1 MGETMGKTSK
11 FIACAAALVAASTHA
26 QALPEPLLQAA
37 RQAVSSNPEVQAR
50 WHGFLA
56 ADETRNVARGGFF
69 PRVDL
74 DAGIGR
80 ERRDTPLLDHGSY
93 SVNGV
98 RLTLTQLLFDGGF
111 TRSEVDRLGYA
122 KLTRYYELLDAS
134 ETAALEAVR
143 AYMDVVRYR
152 ELVEIAKQNY
162 AAHKQT
168 VGLVDER
175 TRAGVGRGVDAE
187 QAAGRLAL
195 AESNLLTEL
204 TNLHDVSAR
213 YLRIV
218 GTPPPE
224 VMPAVPVGLKV
235 GTLPAT
241 TAVLLGEGLVA
252 NPSVNAAYENV
263 RAHAKGIATARAAY
277 APRLDLRAYTS
288 SDRNRTTIEPP
299 AGRTRIDG
307 VELVLNYNLFRGG
320 ADQAREREAAYA
332 HAQSRDLL
340 EKACRDA
347 RQTLQIAYSDVNALA
362 EQMSKLD
369 RHRTASEK
377 AHVVYRQQYH
387 LGQRTLLDL
396 LDSQN
401 EFFQADRAYFNAHYN
416 QVVAQARTLAAMGRL
431 VPALNVGRAGQPDA
445 AAAGQD
451 RGGLDAAQLCPLDT
465 PVVDSL
471 ERIKAAIVVP
481 PAPVVQAAPVPAP
494 LPAKV
499 SMQADALFDFDRYD
513 LKPEGQQALDQLLA
527 GMKGAD
533 VEAVVVVGHT
543 DSIGTDGYNLGLS
556 QRRAATVRDY
566 LASHGLD
573 ARRIRSEGRGES
585 QPVADNAT
593 AAGRAKNRRVEIHV
607 DSKK

>member
-1 MGETMGKTSK
+1 MSK
-11 FIACAAALVAASTHA
+11 KATLIAWAAFVATASA
-26 QALPEPLLQAA
+26 QGQALPEPLLQAA
-37 RQAVSSNPEVQAR
+37 RTAVSTNPEVQAR

-74 DAGIGR
+74 DAGVGR
-80 ERRDTPLLDHGSY
+80 ERRDTPVLDYGSY
-93 SVNGV
+93 SVNGA
-98 RLTLTQLLFDGGF
+98 RLTLSQMLFDGRF
-111 TRSEVDRLGYA
+111 TRNEVDRLSYA

-134 ETAALEAVR
+134 ETAALEAMR
-143 AYMDVVRYR
+143 AYLDVVRYR

-168 VGLVDER
+168 SGLVEER
-175 TRAGVGRGVDAE
+175 TRAGVSRGVDAE

-224 VMPAVPVGLKV
+224 VMPTVPVPFRV
-235 GTLPAT
+235 APLPAST
-241 TAVLLGEGLVA
+241 TVLLNEGLA
-252 NPSVNAAYENV
+252 GNPSVNAAFENM
-263 RAHAKGIATARAAY
+263 RAFNKAIDSAKAAY
-277 APRLDLRAYTS
+277 LPRVDLRAYS
-288 SDRNRTTIEPP
+288 STDRNRTVVEPP
-299 AGRTRIDG
+299 TGRSRVDG
-307 VELVLNYNLFRGG
+307 VEVVLNYNLFRGG
-320 ADQAREREAAYA
+320 SDQAREREAVHA

-347 RQTLQIAYSDVNALA
+347 RQTMQIAYSDVNALT

-369 RHRTASEK
+369 RHRIASEK
-377 AHVVYRQQYH
+377 SHVVYRQQYN

-401 EFFQADRAYFNAHYN
+401 EFFQADRAYYNAHYN

-431 VPALNVGRAGQPDA
+431 VPTLNVGRADQPDA
-445 AAAGQD
+445 AAIGQD
-451 RGGLDAAQLCPLDT
+451 RGTFNPAEICPLEA

-471 ERIKAAIVVP
+471 EKIKASIVVP
-481 PAPVVQAAPVPAP
+481 PVPPVAVPVAAPAP

-499 SMQADALFDFDRYD
+499 SLEADALFDFDRYD
-513 LKPEGQQALDQLLA
+513 IKPAGKQSLDALLA
-527 GMKGAD
+527 GMKD
-533 VEAVVVVGHT
+533 HEVEQVLVVGHT
-543 DSIGTDGYNLGLS
+543 DSIGTDAYNMGLS
-556 QRRAATVRDY
+556 QRRAASVRDY
-566 LASHGLD
+566 LVAQGLD
-573 ARRIRSEGRGES
+573 AQRIRSEGRGES
-585 QPVADNAT
+585 EPEADNIT
-593 AAGRAKNRRVEIHV
+593 EEGRAKNRRVEIHV
-607 DSKK
+607 ETRKK